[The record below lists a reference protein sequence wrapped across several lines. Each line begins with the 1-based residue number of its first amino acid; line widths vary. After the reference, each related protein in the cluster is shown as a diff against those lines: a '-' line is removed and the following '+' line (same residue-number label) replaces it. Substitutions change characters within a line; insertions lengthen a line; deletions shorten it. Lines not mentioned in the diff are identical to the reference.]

1 MYNRYIPNDIPFTRV
16 EPPGHGTSGGKKE
29 DAGTLTGIL
38 RLFGIEQIDSGDV
51 LLLLILLFLARE
63 GDDLE
68 VLITLGLA
76 LLMGVGKKDDQM
88 E

>member
-1 MYNRYIPNDIPFTRV
+1 MYNRYIPNDVPFTRV
-16 EPPGHGTSGGKKE
+16 ESSTHGPSGRKKE

-38 RLFGIEQIDSGDV
+38 RLFGMEQIDSGDV

-68 VLITLGLA
+68 MLITLGLA
-76 LLMGVGKKDDQM
+76 LLMGLGKKDDQM

>member
-1 MYNRYIPNDIPFTRV
+1 MYNRYIPRDTFFSPV
-16 EPPGHGTSGGKKE
+16 EPSEQNNAGEKKE
-29 DAGTLTGIL
+29 DAGLWAGIL
-38 RLFGIEQIDSGDV
+38 RMFGMEKIDSGDI

-63 GDDLE
+63 GEDME

-76 LLMGVGKKDDQM
+76 LLMGRVDTDSQI

>member
-1 MYNRYIPNDIPFTRV
+1 MYNRYIPRDTFFSPV
-16 EPPGHGTSGGKKE
+16 EHSEQNNAGEKKE
-29 DAGTLTGIL
+29 DAGLWAGIL
-38 RLFGIEQIDSGDV
+38 RMFGMEKIDSGDI

-63 GDDLE
+63 GEDME

-76 LLMGVGKKDDQM
+76 LLMGRADTDTQM

>member
-1 MYNRYIPNDIPFTRV
+1 MYNRYIPQDMPFSPV
-16 EPPGHGTSGGKKE
+16 GSHEQQSAGEKKE
-29 DAGTLTGIL
+29 DAGLWAGIL
-38 RLFGIEQIDSGDV
+38 RMLGMEKIDSGDI

-63 GDDLE
+63 GEDME

-76 LLMGVGKKDDQM
+76 LLMGKGETDTQM